1 MRLNPATYYW
11 NKKDTGIK
19 EEGQTFKKVFQLI
32 YFAVVLFLLI
42 RTRRTANS
50 THVTKNRSEGFS
62 IFEISMT
69 KRIFHNNFQF
79 EFFFYNKIGEEKKFC
94 GEVKNERWHLAE
106 LMFRK
111 NVILW
116 EEAFH

>member
-19 EEGQTFKKVFQLI
+19 EEGQTFKKAFQLI

-79 EFFFYNKIGEEKKFC
+79 EFFSITRSGKKKVLWRSEK
-94 GEVKNERWHLAE
+94 RA
-106 LMFRK
+106 M
-111 NVILW
+111 
-116 EEAFH
+116 AFGGIDVS